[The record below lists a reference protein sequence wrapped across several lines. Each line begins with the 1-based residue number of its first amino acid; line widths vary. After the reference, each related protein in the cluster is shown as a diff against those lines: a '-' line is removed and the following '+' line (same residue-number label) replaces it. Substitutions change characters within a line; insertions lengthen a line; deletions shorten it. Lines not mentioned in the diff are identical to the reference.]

1 MHKSIKI
8 VFLVVGAIFFLSAT
22 FDVAPDIANISV
34 VALSGGDGVKVSWSS
49 IAPYSSGCWGKT
61 EDWLYALYL
70 DGELVADSLEE
81 TEYDLYE
88 YGKEIEVVGFG
99 SAGET
104 EPAKISI
111 ASVPVTDLTVYEL
124 NGEGAS
130 GVGFDPAAKSI
141 AACMMTDSTNRD
153 DIDCYFT
160 NWLDYSGGFGGT
172 YYLASAN
179 QVTSDP
185 GGEGFVATGWR
196 STSITEALDVS
207 GIEDVEVVPA
217 LGYGNAADSVEAGE
231 TFAILTQDGYYG
243 LIQVINIDT
252 INGQIEIKA
261 TFQPLQRLRWM

>member
-1 MHKSIKI
+1 MYKSIKI
-8 VFLVVGAIFFLSAT
+8 VALVVGAIFFLGAT

-61 EDWLYALYL
+61 EEWLYALYL
-70 DGELVADSLEE
+70 DDELVADSLEE

-88 YGKEIEVVGFG
+88 YGTEIEVFGFC

-104 EPAKISI
+104 DGIKISVAPI
-111 ASVPVTDLTVYEL
+111 AVTELVVWEL
-124 NGEGAS
+124 NGEGRS
-130 GVGFDPAAKSI
+130 GVGFDPAAKST
-141 AACMMTDSTNRD
+141 AAYTMTDSTNRD

-217 LGYGNAADSVEAGE
+217 LGYTSVADSIETGE

-243 LIQVINIDT
+243 LIQVMDIDT
-252 INGQIEIKA
+252 INGQIDIKA
-261 TFQPLQRLRWM
+261 TFQPIQRLRWM

>member
-1 MHKSIKI
+1 MHKSVKI
-8 VFLVVGAIFFLSAT
+8 VALVVGAIFFLSAT

-70 DGELVADSLEE
+70 DDELVADSLEE

-111 ASVPVTDLTVYEL
+111 APTPVTELTVYEL
-124 NGEGAS
+124 NGDGPS
-130 GVGFDPAAKSI
+130 GIGFDPAAKCVASYT
-141 AACMMTDSTNRD
+141 MTDSTNRD

-160 NWLDYSGGFGGT
+160 NWVDYSGGFGGT

-179 QVTSDP
+179 QVIYDP
-185 GGEGFVATGWR
+185 SYSGGVTGWR

-207 GIEDVEVVPA
+207 GIEDVEAVPA
-217 LGYGNAADSVEAGE
+217 LGYGNAADSVQAGE

-243 LIQVINIDT
+243 LIQVMDIDT
-252 INGQIEIKA
+252 INGQIDIKA
-261 TFQPLQRLRWM
+261 TFQPIQRLRWM

>member
-1 MHKSIKI
+1 MHKSVKI

-70 DGELVADSLEE
+70 DDELVADSLKE

-88 YGKEIEVVGFG
+88 YGHIIEVVGFG

-104 EPAKISI
+104 DPAVISI
-111 ASVPVTDLTVYEL
+111 ASVPVTELTVYEL
-124 NGEGAS
+124 NGDGPS

-141 AACMMTDSTNRD
+141 ATYTMTDSTNRD

-160 NWLDYSGGFGGT
+160 NWVDFSGGFGGL

-179 QVTSDP
+179 RVIYDP
-185 GGEGFVATGWR
+185 GYSGGVTGWR
-196 STSITEALDVS
+196 STGITEALDVS

-217 LGYGNAADSVEAGE
+217 LGYASVADSVQAGE
-231 TFAILTQDGYYG
+231 TCAILTQDGYYG
-243 LIQVINIDT
+243 LIQVMDIDT
-252 INGQIEIKA
+252 INGQIDIKA
-261 TFQPLQRLRWM
+261 TFQPIQRLRWM

>member
-1 MHKSIKI
+1 MHKSVKI
-8 VFLVVGAIFFLSAT
+8 VALVVGAIFFLSAT
-22 FDVAPDIANISV
+22 LDVAPDIANISV
-34 VALSGGDGVKVSWSS
+34 VALSGGNGVKVRWSS

-81 TEYDLYE
+81 PEYDLYE
-88 YGKEIEVVGFG
+88 YGHIIEVVGFG

-104 EPAKISI
+104 DPAVISV
-111 ASVPVTDLTVYEL
+111 APVDVTEFTVYEL

-130 GVGFDPAAKSI
+130 GIGFDPAAKSI
-141 AACMMTDSTNRD
+141 AAYTMTDSTNCD

-160 NWLDYSGGFGGT
+160 NWVDYSGGFGGT

-179 QVTSDP
+179 RVIYDP
-185 GGEGFVATGWR
+185 GYSGGVTGWR

-217 LGYGNAADSVEAGE
+217 LGYASVADSVEAGE

-252 INGQIEIKA
+252 INGQIDIKA
-261 TFQPLQRLRWM
+261 TFQPIQRLRWM

>member
-1 MHKSIKI
+1 MHKSVKI
-8 VFLVVGAIFFLSAT
+8 VALVVGAIFFLSAT

-70 DGELVADSLEE
+70 DDELVADSLEE

-88 YGKEIEVVGFG
+88 YGHIIEVVGFG

-104 EPAKISI
+104 DPAVISI
-111 ASVPVTDLTVYEL
+111 APTPITELTVYEL
-124 NGEGAS
+124 NGDGPS
-130 GVGFDPAAKSI
+130 GIGFDPAAKCVASYT
-141 AACMMTDSTNRD
+141 MTDSTNRD

-160 NWLDYSGGFGGT
+160 NWVDYSGGFGGL
-172 YYLASAN
+172 YYLVSAN

-185 GGEGFVATGWR
+185 GGEGLAATGWR

-217 LGYGNAADSVEAGE
+217 LGYASVADSVEAGE

-252 INGQIEIKA
+252 INGQIDIKA
-261 TFQPLQRLRWM
+261 TFQPIQRLRWM